1 MAMTWFDTALVLFI
15 LIQIALGLR
24 QGFLLSVSSLLT
36 LVLSASLALFGG
48 PWLATQLSPFIS
60 GPRSLLALVLA
71 MLLGLAVSPLAAI
84 ALSQLIAKRP
94 ASPRF
99 QRMDRTLGMASGALR
114 GLLVASFL
122 VGVYATM
129 TASVPDRGTLSG
141 TLYQVT
147 ERPAEALNRHVQREF
162 PSLLVTSGGWEL
174 VTEAASAS
182 EELPPDR
189 LAREMLALVN
199 QERRERGL
207 VELRWDGRLAVIA
220 LAHSKDMLARNY
232 FAHEDP
238 EGRSATYRAEKAGIP
253 YTILG
258 ENLAFAKTLPQA
270 HRGLMNSPGHREN
283 ILRPE
288 FRRLGIGIVRLPAN
302 SRYLPKQ
309 AAPAGAKPRTGGYL
323 LITQVFAK

>member
-1 MAMTWFDTALVLFI
+1 MAMTWLDTALVLFI
-15 LIQIALGLR
+15 LLQMLLGIR
-24 QGFLLSVSSLLT
+24 QGFFLSLASLFT
-36 LVLSASLALFGG
+36 LAVAAGLALFGG
-48 PWLATQLSPFIS
+48 PFLAAHLSAQIA

-71 MLLGLAVSPLAAI
+71 MLLGLFVSPVMATLMSRLLAK
-84 ALSQLIAKRP
+84 LPS
-94 ASPRF
+94 SPRF
-99 QRMDRTLGMASGALR
+99 QRVDRAFGIATGALR
-114 GLLVASFL
+114 GVLVSALLVGL
-122 VGVYATM
+122 YTTL
-129 TASVPDRGTLSG
+129 TALLPSPNSVSG
-141 TLYQVT
+141 LLFQVA
-147 ERPAEALNRHVQREF
+147 ERPVEALTHHVQREF
-162 PSLLVTSGGWEL
+162 PALVVTPGGWEL

-182 EELPPDR
+182 ESLPPDR
-189 LAREMLALVN
+189 LAQSMLDMVN

-207 VELRWDGRLAVIA
+207 SELRWDGKLATVG

-238 EGRSATYRAEKAGIP
+238 EGRSASYRAGKAGIT

-288 FRRLGIGIVRLPAN
+288 FRRLGIGIVRLPAD

-309 AAPAGAKPRTGGYL
+309 AAPAGARPRTGGYL
-323 LITQVFAK
+323 LITQVFAR